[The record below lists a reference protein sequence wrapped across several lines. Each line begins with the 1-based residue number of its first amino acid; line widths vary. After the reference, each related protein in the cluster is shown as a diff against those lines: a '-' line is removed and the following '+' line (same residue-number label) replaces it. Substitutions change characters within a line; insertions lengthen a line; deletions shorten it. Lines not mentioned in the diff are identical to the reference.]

1 VDVEINDWRFH
12 WAGGFTALIIECVV
26 MRPLRPALALAL
38 SALSLCAAAQS
49 FPSRP
54 VTLVVPFTTGT
65 GIDILARAIGPKL
78 SERWKQPVVV
88 ENKPGASGNIGTDFV
103 AKAAG
108 DGHTLMVTVNTFT
121 ITPALFK
128 GLPYDPVKD
137 LAPVSKIAISTYA
150 FLVNPKV
157 FPANTLAEA
166 IAMIRANPGKYYFAS
181 PGNGTPHHVGMELIK
196 LRLGLDATHVPYKGF
211 AGAIT
216 DLLGGQVQMMFS
228 LVHSSL
234 PHVRAGRLRVLA
246 VTGAARSPQF
256 PEALTFREQG
266 IDFMDDVDS
275 WYAVMAPGRTPPALI
290 ARLNGDVNAVM
301 ALPDLRDT
309 LVKQG
314 LLPMTSTPG
323 ELAALINADLAR
335 WSKVVADAKITAD

>member
-1 VDVEINDWRFH
+1 MK
-12 WAGGFTALIIECVV
+12 L
-26 MRPLRPALALAL
+26 LRAALACAL
-38 SALSLCAAAQS
+38 SIVPLCAFAQA
-49 FPSRP
+49 FPSRT

-78 SERWKQPVVV
+78 AERWKQPVVV

-121 ITPALFK
+121 MTPALFK
-128 GLPYDPVKD
+128 GMPYDPVKD
-137 LAPVSKIAISTYA
+137 IAPVSKIAVSTYA
-150 FLVNPKV
+150 FLVNPGV
-157 FPANTLAEA
+157 FPAANLGEA
-166 IAMIRANPGKYYFAS
+166 IAMMRANPGKYYFAS
-181 PGNGTPHHVGMELIK
+181 PGNGTPHHIGMELIK
-196 LRLGLDATHVPYKGF
+196 LRLGLNAIHVPYKGF

-246 VTGAARSPQF
+246 VTGTGRSPQF

-266 IDFMDDVDS
+266 IDFMDDVDA
-275 WYAVMAPGRTPPALI
+275 WYAVMAPGKTSPELV
-290 ARLNGDVNAVM
+290 ARLNADVNAVM
-301 ALPDLRDT
+301 AAPDLRES
-309 LVKQG
+309 LAKQG
-314 LLPMTSTPG
+314 LITVAGTPD
-323 ELAALINADLAR
+323 ELATLIKADLVR
-335 WSKVVADAKITAD
+335 WSKVVVDAKISID